1 MIESVDRYRVI
12 IMKMMSVGIVR
23 GAEGIWAVL
32 LLISEVVTSVY
43 LQKYEKLKKFQFRVG
58 DIRNS
63 IFRK

>member
-1 MIESVDRYRVI
+1 
-12 IMKMMSVGIVR
+12 MKMMSVGIVR
-23 GAEGIWAVL
+23 GAEGIWAIL